1 MRLDLGDD
9 GDDWGVDGGVV
20 VARIEGDID
29 FGSAGDLGADILRA
43 LPDTA
48 IGLVLD
54 LTEVRYVDSGGVRV
68 FFELAAHLAGSGRR
82 VALAV
87 PETSPI
93 RRLIKITRLEE
104 AVLLCTAAPECAE
117 MLRTT

>member
-1 MRLDLGDD
+1 MRLDLADHD
-9 GDDWGVDGGVV
+9 GVV

-29 FGSAGDLGADILRA
+29 FGSAGDLGRDLLDGVSDAA
-43 LPDTA
+43 L
-48 IGLVLD
+48 GLVLD
-54 LTEVRYVDSGGVRV
+54 LTGVRYIDSGGVRV
-68 FFELAAHLAGSGRR
+68 LFELAAQLGTSGGV

-104 AVLLCTAAPECAE
+104 AVLLCTSAQECTE
-117 MLRTT
+117 MIRQT

>member
-1 MRLDLGDD
+1 MRFDLTEDD
-9 GDDWGVDGGVV
+9 GVLVVKVD
-20 VARIEGDID
+20 GDID
-29 FGSAGDLGADILRA
+29 FGSAGDLGRDILRA

-48 IGLVLD
+48 AGLVLD
-54 LTEVRYVDSGGVRV
+54 LADVRYVDSGGVRV
-68 FFELAAHLAGSGRR
+68 FFELASQLEPSGRR

-104 AVLLCTAAPECAE
+104 AVLLCASSQECAE
-117 MLRTT
+117 MLRRT

>member
-1 MRLDLGDD
+1 MRLELTDD
-9 GDDWGVDGGVV
+9 AGVA

-29 FGSAGDLGADILRA
+29 FDSAGDLGRDILRA
-43 LPDTA
+43 LPDA
-48 IGLVLD
+48 SAGLVLD
-54 LTEVRYVDSGGVRV
+54 LSNVRYVDSGGVRV
-68 FFELAAHLAGSGRR
+68 FFALASHLEASGRR

-104 AVLLCTAAPECAE
+104 AILLCTSARECTE
-117 MLRTT
+117 MIRQT